1 MAENG
6 IGKTLFNKQEL
17 LKRLEK
23 GAVPDDEI
31 RRLMRIELDR
41 RLKWGYRPTYE
52 QQTQQVVQFA
62 KSLRKFGIATEI
74 NTLDSQMYEVPLPFL
89 QIMFGAT
96 VKGSC
101 SYFKDENMT
110 LDEAEIAMLDLYCE
124 RAQVKDGQ
132 RVLDLGCG
140 QGALTLHIARKYSN
154 CHVTAV
160 TNSISQKDFIEEQSR
175 NLKLSNVEVILED
188 ITVLQMEAK
197 FDRILVIELFEHM
210 KNYDLLLQKISEW
223 MTPSGLLFVEH
234 VCHKTIAYQYEPLDE
249 DDWFSEYIFPSETLI
264 IPSASFLLYF
274 QDHVSLVDHWIL
286 SGKHYSR
293 TGEEW
298 LKRVDAKADE
308 VKEIMSSS
316 SSSSGEDA
324 VKLFNYWRGFCLC
337 TAELFGYKNGEEWMM
352 SHVLFKK
359 K

>member
-1 MAENG
+1 MAQNE
-6 IGKTLFNKQEL
+6 KTLATKQEL

-23 GAVPDDEI
+23 GSIPDEEI
-31 RRLMRIELDR
+31 RRLMRVELQR
-41 RLKWGYRPTYE
+41 RLQWGYKPTYE
-52 QQTQQVVQFA
+52 QQTHQVVQFA
-62 KSLRKFGIATEI
+62 KSLRKLSIATETD
-74 NTLDSQMYEVPLPFL
+74 TLDSQMYEVPISFL
-89 QIMFGAT
+89 QIMFGKT

-101 SYFKDENMT
+101 CYFKDESTT

-140 QGALTLHIARKYSN
+140 QGALTLHVAQKYRN

-160 TNSISQKDFIEEQSR
+160 TNSTAQKEFIEEQSR

-188 ITVLQMEAK
+188 ITVLQMEAT

-210 KNYDLLLQKISEW
+210 KNYDLLLHKISEW

-234 VCHKTIAYQYEPLDE
+234 VCHKTFAYQFEPLDE
-249 DDWFSEYIFPSETLI
+249 DDWYSEYIFPMGSLI
-264 IPSASFLLYF
+264 IPSASTLLYF
-274 QDHVSLVDHWIL
+274 QDHVSLVDQWTF

-298 LKRVDAKADE
+298 LKRVDAKAE
-308 VKEIMSSS
+308 RVKEIMESF
-316 SSSSGEDA
+316 SGSKEGA
-324 VKLFNYWRGFCLC
+324 VKWFNYWRGFCLF
-337 TAELFGYKNGEEWMM
+337 TAEMLGYKNGEEWMI
-352 SHVLFKK
+352 SHVLLKK